1 MSVLVDVSRYIRDV
15 LGYDEQLIVRG
26 RLNVERED
34 FTLGYIVV
42 DNLGAAL
49 RIDQGARFDDVA
61 ERVTYSTRW
70 QGPVTIDFYGTGA
83 QDRAE
88 LFAGL
93 HRTQAALELRRALK
107 LGINQPSSIVD
118 LKALTGQQYGERVQ
132 VTVTVTYSTS
142 VTVDALRI
150 DTAQIE
156 IQTEK
161 GIE

>member
-1 MSVLVDVSRYIRDV
+1 MSVLIDVSRYVRD
-15 LGYDEQLIVRG
+15 LLSYDEQLIVQG

-42 DNLGAAL
+42 DALGAAL
-49 RIDQGARFDDVA
+49 RIDQGKKFDDVA
-61 ERVTYSTRW
+61 EQVTYSTRW
-70 QGPVTIDFYGTGA
+70 RGPVTIDFYGTGA

-88 LFAGL
+88 LFAGM

-132 VTVTVTYSTS
+132 VTVTVTYNTG

-150 DTAQIE
+150 DTAQTE
-156 IQTEK
+156 IHTEK